1 MRARRLGW
9 QIDLFDRLGAA
20 GRAAGAD
27 ADAVNAAR
35 WPRLK
40 LGVSAGLAVAT
51 AQAWMGSAPGS
62 IAPMCPTTLCQTPD
76 LDLPRMAMPHL
87 ICPSFAW
94 RATALAALLFTAGCA
109 QLQGVVAPGA
119 VATPAPAAAATAP
132 AAAPAAPAARSAAAA
147 SGAVA
152 PGAPAAAAPA
162 VPPVPGQPPPF
173 ATVIKDAKETKGL
186 FTAWQKDERL
196 WLELKPEDFDK
207 PFFLSPKLRTG
218 IGEGRLFGGLM
229 VWGGPRLV
237 QFRRQYNL
245 VQLVAING
253 SQIAKAGTPEARA
266 VAAAISASLL
276 GANVVASLPHPE
288 RKSVLVDAGSIF
300 LSDILGLGGDLQRSY
315 RQNYALDARNSAVT
329 GVRGQPGL
337 LVLETNNHFATAS
350 IALPQAG
357 APPGAPVPTVP
368 GGLPDPRSLFV
379 GLHYSLAA
387 LPAQPMAPRA
397 ADPRIGHFAVAT
409 DNYTDDLARSPRQ
422 RSIIRWRLE
431 KQDPAA
437 ELSEP
442 VKPITYWL
450 DRNIPLKYRAAITA
464 GVLEWNKAFERI
476 GFKNAIVVKQQP
488 DDADWDT
495 LDAGVASLRWMTNRE
510 PAFGAIGPSHFDPRS
525 GEILDADI
533 GIESMSSRS
542 LRNLRARVLGGTG
555 TAAAAQDWAALLQVG
570 GPPAGAL
577 QGDMS
582 HLLCQH
588 ADNAAEQLGYA
599 LDVLATRGDL
609 EPDGPEAQQF
619 VLDYMKD
626 VTMHEVG
633 HTLGLRHNFRASHA
647 VSARQV
653 ADPEFTRRE
662 AFTGSVMEYAATNLP
677 RPGEPAAAP
686 FQATLGAYD
695 LWAIEYAYKAVAPE
709 QEAAELSRIA
719 GRSGEPALAYGT
731 DEDNFLGIDPDALQ
745 FDLGDDVLVFA
756 ARRFDIARD
765 LIQRQETRPLKPDQD
780 YGSLRRTLGFA
791 VRDAGRAAGLL
802 LRQVG
807 GVRTLRDF
815 PNTGRDPLQPLPAAD
830 QRAALQMLSQ
840 RVLSADAFAVS
851 AALQRKLA
859 PDFFER
865 SESLTVPTEFPL
877 GQTVLDLQR
886 GILNRLM
893 SDALAARVLD
903 TEAKVSPPAQPL
915 RLAELYNQLEA
926 DVWSELAA
934 GGDIPQPRRE
944 LQREHINRL
953 TALVLRPATLTRGD
967 ARALVRSR
975 STALLQRIDRSERQ
989 PGLSAEARLHLQD
1002 SAESLRSAL
1011 AAPLQRTGA

>member
-1 MRARRLGW
+1 MP
-9 QIDLFDRLGAA
+9 
-20 GRAAGAD
+20 
-27 ADAVNAAR
+27 AV
-35 WPRLK
+35 
-40 LGVSAGLAVAT
+40 
-51 AQAWMGSAPGS
+51 
-62 IAPMCPTTLCQTPD
+62 TLCQTAGFD
-76 LDLPRMAMPHL
+76 LWRVAMPHL
-87 ICPSFAW
+87 TRTTFAW
-94 RATALAALLFTAGCA
+94 RATALAALLFTTGCA
-109 QLQGVVAPGA
+109 QLQGVVAP
-119 VATPAPAAAATAP
+119 VAANTPAGAPQTAPAAPPAAAARP
-132 AAAPAAPAARSAAAA
+132 AAAA

-152 PGAPAAAAPA
+152 PGAPAAAPTAA
-162 VPPVPGQPPPF
+162 APPVPGQPPPF

-196 WLELKPEDFDK
+196 WLELKPDDFDK
-207 PFFLSPKLRTG
+207 PFFFSPKLRTG

-229 VWGGPRLV
+229 VWGAPRLV
-237 QFRRQYNL
+237 QFRRQYNV

-266 VAAAISASLL
+266 VAVASSVSLL

-300 LSDILGLGGDLQRSY
+300 LSDLLGLGGELQRSY
-315 RQNYALDARNSAVT
+315 RQGYALDQRNSAVT

-337 LVLETNNHFATAS
+337 LVLETNNHYATAN
-350 IALPQAG
+350 IAVPQPG
-357 APPGAPVPTVP
+357 APPGAPVPSIP
-368 GGLPDPRSLFV
+368 GGLPDPRSLFIGV
-379 GLHYSLAA
+379 HYSLAA
-387 LPAQPMAPRA
+387 LPAAPMAARA
-397 ADPRIGHFAVAT
+397 TDPRIGHFAVAT
-409 DNYTDDLARSPRQ
+409 DNYSDDLARSPRQ
-422 RSIIRWRLE
+422 RSVARWRLE
-431 KQDPAA
+431 KKDPAA
-437 ELSEP
+437 ALSEP

-464 GVLEWNKAFERI
+464 GVLEWNKAFEAI
-476 GFKNAIVVKQQP
+476 GFKDAIAVQQQP

-495 LDAGVASLRWMTNRE
+495 LDLGVASLRWMTNRE
-510 PAFGAIGPSHFDPRS
+510 PAFGAIGPSHVDPRS

-533 GIESMSSRS
+533 GIESVSSRN

-555 TAAAAQDWAALLQVG
+555 TTAAAQDWAALLQVG
-570 GPPAGAL
+570 GPPAASLDGSMG
-577 QGDMS
+577 QV
-582 HLLCQH
+582 LCQH
-588 ADNAAEQLGYA
+588 GDNAAEQLGYA
-599 LDVLATRGDL
+599 LDVLSARGELD
-609 EPDGPEAQQF
+609 PDSPEAQQF

-633 HTLGLRHNFRASHA
+633 HTLGLRHNFRASQA
-647 VSARQV
+647 VSAREV
-653 ADPEFTRRE
+653 ADPEFTRSR
-662 AFTGSVMEYAATNLP
+662 AFTGSVMEYAPVNLP

-686 FQATLGAYD
+686 FQATLGSYD
-695 LWAIEYAYKAVAPE
+695 YWAIEYAYKPIAAG
-709 QEAAELSRIA
+709 QEAAELQRIA
-719 GRSGEPALAYGT
+719 ARSGEPGLAYGT

-745 FDLGDDVLVFA
+745 FDLGNDVLTFA

-765 LIQRQETRPLKPDQD
+765 LFQRQETRPLNPDED
-780 YGSLRRTLGFA
+780 YGSLRRALSFA
-791 VRDAGRAAGLL
+791 VRDAGRAAGVL
-802 LRQVG
+802 LRQMG

-840 RVLSADAFAVS
+840 RVLAADAFLIS
-851 AALQRKLA
+851 PALQRKLA
-859 PDFFER
+859 PDFQER
-865 SESLTVPTEFPL
+865 GDSFLAVPTEFPL

-893 SDALAARVLD
+893 GDALAQRVLD
-903 TEAKVSPPAQPL
+903 TEGKVSPPAQPL

-934 GGDIPQPRRE
+934 KGDIPQPRRE

-953 TALVLRPATLTRGD
+953 ATLVLRPALLSRGD

-975 STALLQRIDRSERQ
+975 SAALLQRIDRAASR

-1011 AAPLQRTGA
+1011 AASLQRAGA